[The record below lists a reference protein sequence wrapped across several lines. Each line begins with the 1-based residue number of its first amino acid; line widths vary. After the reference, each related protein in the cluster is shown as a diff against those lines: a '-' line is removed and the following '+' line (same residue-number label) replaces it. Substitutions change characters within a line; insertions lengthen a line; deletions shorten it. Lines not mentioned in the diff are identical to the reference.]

1 MSSSNPQSER
11 PGAVGLTTFAA
22 VILRTFLLAA
32 LWLAVTPATA
42 HAHLVNTGFGPFY
55 DGISHLFLSLDDL
68 LAVLAMALLAGLGGS
83 HHGRLTLFALAAAWL
98 GAGLLGLEVAR
109 IEVSWPMASAL
120 SFLVVGLLVAINR
133 DLPYLAVAALA
144 ITVGLL
150 HGYLNGTAMS
160 QIDGGTLA
168 LVGVAAA
175 VFTIVALVAAFVT
188 SLRAAWARVGVR
200 VAGSWIAAIGL
211 LMLGWAARSVG

>member
-1 MSSSNPQSER
+1 VE
-11 PGAVGLTTFAA
+11 LTTLAT
-22 VILRTFLLAA
+22 VLLRAIVLGA
-32 LWLAVTPATA
+32 LCLTVTPATA
-42 HAHLVNTGFGPFY
+42 HAHLVSTGFGPFY

-83 HHGRLTLFALAAAWL
+83 RHGPLTLFALATAWL
-98 GAGLLGLEVAR
+98 GAGLLGLEVA
-109 IEVSWPMASAL
+109 EVKVSWPAASAL
-120 SFLVVGLLVAINR
+120 SFLVLGLLVAIHR
-133 DLPYLAVAALA
+133 DLPHVAVAALA
-144 ITVGLL
+144 VSVGLL

-168 LVGVAAA
+168 LVGIAAA

-200 VAGSWIAAIGL
+200 VAGSWIAAIGM
-211 LMLGWAARSVG
+211 LMLGWAVRSLG